1 MNSNASARTDNQ
13 GGYNSIGSLILQT
26 LNGIRKRGWIVPIIT
41 CIVMCGFVYYSYT
54 THNEYYQATATLS
67 VTSREANVSQSSKNS
82 RYSVTTYQLIR
93 TFPYLI
99 SSSNLTQ
106 VVAEDLGLGYVPGTI
121 SAQSLS
127 DTNMFTITVTS
138 SNYETSYRILKSVI
152 NNYSSVAEYVVGE
165 TDLVVVIPPSA
176 SSEPLYPIDFN
187 QRALYGFVFG
197 MAISVVIII
206 LLERFT
212 FTIKTPDDIEKYLN
226 NKRIGTMVK
235 VVNKKSS
242 RGVKVVSLENSY
254 VDSRFKESM
263 YTLRNN
269 IIKKCKEDDINSIM
283 LTSTAAGEGK
293 TTLSSNLAVS
303 LAKKGYRTIIID
315 GDLRH
320 PSVRKQ
326 MALPD
331 DIEQLGIVDVVT
343 GNCNLETALIKLK
356 RSGLYILPGTI
367 PVDNAAEIM
376 ASQQMEDLIEALKRI
391 FDFVI
396 VDAPPVG
403 LVADALEVKDIV
415 GGVVFVV
422 RQDYTQTNRIL
433 NAISSFSGSRIK
445 MLGCVF
451 NMAEGVFGGKYYS
464 KYGYNGYSRYG
475 YGYGYGRYGYG
486 GYGYGGYG
494 YGGDGYGYGGYGYG
508 DYEEDSDSDKSE
520 KSDKSDETDN
530 SSKTDEEGKDNSITE
545 ESKNDE

>member
-1 MNSNASARTDNQ
+1 MNSNVNTNNQ
-13 GGYNSIGSLILQT
+13 GGYNSIGSMIMQIII
-26 LNGIRKRGWIVPIIT
+26 GIRKRGWIIPIVT
-41 CIVMCGFVYYSYT
+41 CIIMCGFLYYSYT

-67 VTSREANVSQSSKNS
+67 VTSREANVSS
-82 RYSVTTYQLIR
+82 YSATSYNATTYQLIK

-106 VVAEDLGLGYVPGTI
+106 VVAEDLDLGYIPGTI
-121 SAQSLS
+121 EAKSLS

-138 SNYETSYRILKSVI
+138 SSYELSYRILKSVI

-165 TDLVVVIPPSA
+165 TDIVVVIPPSA
-176 SSEPLYPIDFN
+176 SAEPLYPIDFN
-187 QRALYGFVFG
+187 KRALYGFIFG
-197 MAISVVIII
+197 LIISMVLII

-212 FTIKTPDDIEKYLN
+212 FTIRTSDDIEKCLN
-226 NKRIGTMVK
+226 NSRLGSMVK
-235 VVNKKSS
+235 VINKKSS
-242 RGVKVVSLENSY
+242 KSTNVVSLENAY

-263 YTLRNN
+263 YTIRNT
-269 IIKKCKEDDINSIM
+269 IIKKCKEEDINSIM

-293 TTLSSNLAVS
+293 TTLSSNLAIS

-326 MALPD
+326 MCLPD
-331 DIEQLGIVDVVT
+331 GEDQLGIVDVVT
-343 GNCNLETALIKLK
+343 GNCNLETALVKLK
-356 RSGLYILPGTI
+356 RSGLYVLPGTI
-367 PVDNAAEIM
+367 PVENAAEIM

-403 LVADALEVKDIV
+403 LVADALEIKDIV

-422 RQDYTQTNRIL
+422 RQDYTKISRIL

-445 MLGCVF
+445 MLGCIF
-451 NMAEGVFGGKYYS
+451 NMAEGAMGSKYYS
-464 KYGYNGYSRYG
+464 KYGYSA
-475 YGYGYGRYGYG
+475 YGRYGGYY

-494 YGGDGYGYGGYGYG
+494 YGSYGSYGNYG
-508 DYEEDSDSDKSE
+508 ESDSE
-520 KSDKSDETDN
+520 KSDKSKKDNNASEETD
-530 SSKTDEEGKDNSITE
+530 S
-545 ESKNDE
+545 